1 MLCFTDYGEETVGT
15 LLNLLTVPEL
25 KKLCKSYKLSENAN
39 KPELISKLISRSKQP
54 SIKSFF
60 TKNTEDSDSENNIRA
75 K

>member
-1 MLCFTDYGEETVGT
+1 MLKFTDYGDESVET

-25 KKLCKSYKLSENAN
+25 KRLSKSYKLSENAN
-39 KPELISKLISRSKQP
+39 KPELISKLVSRAKQP

-60 TKNTEDSDSENNIRA
+60 TKNSGICDAENNIRD